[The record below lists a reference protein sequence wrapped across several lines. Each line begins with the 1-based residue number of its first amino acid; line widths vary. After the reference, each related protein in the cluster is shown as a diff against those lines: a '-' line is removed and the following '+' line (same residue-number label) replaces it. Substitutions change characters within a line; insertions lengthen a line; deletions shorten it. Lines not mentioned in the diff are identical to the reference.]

1 MQKHKQMQSSTE
13 EDYLKA
19 IFKLSTNIKNGVST
33 NSIAEELNTKASSVT
48 DMVKKLSE
56 KGLVNYI
63 KYQGSS
69 LSKEGEMIA
78 LKIIRK
84 HRLWEV
90 FLVEKLKFGWDEIHD
105 IAEQLEHI
113 RSPKLVDRL
122 DEHLGF
128 PKTDPHGDPIPNK
141 KGEFPVQKMVTLD
154 KLSVNDKGILI
165 GVSEDSKDFLNYLD
179 GIQLQ
184 LGSSI
189 EVLDFF
195 AFDKSLKIKVNN
207 DLEVTISHKVSSNL
221 NVSKA
226 K

>member
-1 MQKHKQMQSSTE
+1 MQSSTE

-19 IFKLSTNIKNGVST
+19 IFKLSTDNTNGVST
-33 NSIAEELNTKASSVT
+33 NSIAEELNTKASSVS

-56 KGLVNYI
+56 KGLVNYV
-63 KYQGSS
+63 KYQGTN
-69 LSKEGEMIA
+69 LSKEGKMIA

-90 FLVEKLKFGWDEIHD
+90 FLVDKLKFGWDEIHD

-113 RSPKLVDRL
+113 RSPELVDRL

-154 KLSVNDKGILI
+154 KLKVTDKGILI

-179 GIQLQ
+179 GIGLQ
-184 LGSSI
+184 LGSTI

-207 DLEVTISHKVSSNL
+207 NLEVTISQMVSSNL

-226 K
+226 KK